1 MVRQILA
8 GIMGGVHYPPHE
20 LNSLG
25 DALLDGARDE
35 GVEALVKHRLAGQ
48 PGVNPQLTAHFAAP
62 VRDRAVTAM
71 LFEAEARR
79 VLAVLGEAAIPLLLL
94 KGSALAYWLYATPYL
109 RDCADI
115 DLLFRSRADAE
126 HAAALLAPHGY
137 ELEHPAS
144 DLAYEMPCYLKREGV
159 RRLELDMHWR
169 LSNAPF
175 LANTFAFEE
184 LLARSIS
191 VSRLG
196 PHARGLSPPDAL
208 IHACMHRALNLFFEA
223 DGDRLK
229 WLYDIHLLCASLA
242 SLEWTALLEAC
253 RGRGLHGICLDGIEA
268 ASAEFG
274 TVVPAGMLDALSA
287 GAASERLDAKR
298 LRSWTYLHV
307 LNLKALPNL
316 RTRVR
321 WIGEQVFLPLPTM
334 RVRYGNDGD
343 SLWLLHWQRVLRAS
357 RHLKAWAIRK
367 VGL

>member
-8 GIMGGVHYPPHE
+8 GIMGGMHYPPHE
-20 LNSLG
+20 LSSLG
-25 DALLDGARDE
+25 DALVDGARAE
-35 GVEALVKHRLAGQ
+35 GVEALVKQRLAVQ
-48 PGVNPQLTAHFAAP
+48 PGGHPQLLAHLAGP

-79 VLAVLGEAAIPLLLL
+79 VLGVLGEAGIPVLLL

-109 RDCADI
+109 RDCVDI
-115 DLLFRSRADAE
+115 DLLFRCRADAE
-126 HAAALLAPHGY
+126 QAAALLVPHGY

-144 DLAYEMPCYLKREGV
+144 DLAYEMPCFLKREGV

-169 LSNAPF
+169 LSNAPL
-175 LANTFAFEE
+175 LANAFAFEE

-191 VSRLG
+191 VPRLG

-229 WLYDIHLLCASLA
+229 WLYDIHLLCTSLD
-242 SLEWTALLEAC
+242 SQEWTALLEAC
-253 RGRGLHGICLDGIEA
+253 RRRGLHGICLDGIEA

-274 TVVPAGMLDALSA
+274 TVVSAGVLDALSA
-287 GAASERLDAKR
+287 GAASESLDAKR
-298 LRSWTYLHV
+298 LRSWTYLHL

-316 RTRVR
+316 RTRIR
-321 WIGEQVFLPLPTM
+321 WIGQQVFLPLPTM
-334 RVRYGNDGD
+334 RARYGNEGD
-343 SLWLLHWQRVLRAS
+343 SLWLLHWQRVVRAS
-357 RHLKAWAIRK
+357 RHLKAWARPK
-367 VGL
+367 AGL